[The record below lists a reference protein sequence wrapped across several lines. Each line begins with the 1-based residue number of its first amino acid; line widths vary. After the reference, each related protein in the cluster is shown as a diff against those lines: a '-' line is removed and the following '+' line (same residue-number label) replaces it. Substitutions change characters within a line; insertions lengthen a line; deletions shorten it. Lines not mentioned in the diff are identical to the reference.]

1 MDNFTQ
7 NEKNELKQF
16 FSACNEMI
24 DGRFILSDI
33 KIGKILTAIAN
44 SNILYDVVARCMTN
58 FNFRTELLNAKVD
71 NKVNGGYFVLPSDE
85 RKIIALVFCLLLEVD
100 KGKMNLQSFVNEN
113 FYSTEGYNISYS
125 NFAINVLVPFKNSF
139 LNILQ
144 ITEDGEP
151 IKMFNE
157 EVNTNQIVMDGIGE
171 EQVSP
176 TDTKATAPNNKIL
189 YANLMSALNQLYS
202 AVTKE
207 PRLKDNTRQEV
218 VIVIKGIYE
227 AIKLENIKIIN
238 ALVIPLEH
246 LIGSVKPL
254 RAHYQDFKECLV
266 KFYY

>member
-1 MDNFTQ
+1 MRDFTE
-7 NEKNELKQF
+7 NEKTELKQF
-16 FSACNEMI
+16 FTACNEMI

-33 KIGKILTAIAN
+33 KISKILTAIAN
-44 SNILYDVVARCMTN
+44 STVLYDVVAKCMVG
-58 FNFRTELLNAKVD
+58 FNFRTELLNAKVG

-85 RKIIALVFCLLLEVD
+85 KKIIALVFCLLLEVD

-151 IKMFNE
+151 IKIFSE
-157 EVNTNQIVMDGIGE
+157 EVESNQIVMDGLE
-171 EQVSP
+171 SEPKHESE
-176 TDTKATAPNNKIL
+176 PNNKIL
-189 YANLMSALNQLYS
+189 YANLMRALNQLYS

-207 PRLKDNTRQEV
+207 PRLREETREEV
-218 VIVIKGIYE
+218 VIVIKGIFE
-227 AIKLENIKIIN
+227 AIKIENIKILN

-246 LIGSVKPL
+246 LIGNVKQL
-254 RAHYQDFKECLV
+254 RPYYSDFKESLV
-266 KFYY
+266 AFYY

>member
-1 MDNFTQ
+1 MKDFTQ
-7 NEKNELKQF
+7 NEKNELIQF

-33 KIGKILTAIAN
+33 KISKILTAIAN
-44 SNILYDVVARCMTN
+44 STILYDVVARCMN
-58 FNFRTELLNAKVD
+58 GFNFRTELQNAKVD

-85 RKIIALVFCLLLEVD
+85 KKIIALVFCLLLEVD
-100 KGKMNLQSFVNEN
+100 KGKMNLQSFVNDN

-125 NFAINVLVPFKNSF
+125 NFALNVLVPFKNSF

-157 EVNTNQIVMDGIGE
+157 EVDTNQIVMDGLE
-171 EQVSP
+171 NENTETQNM
-176 TDTKATAPNNKIL
+176 PNNKIL
-189 YANLMSALNQLYS
+189 YANLMRALNQLYS

-207 PRLKDNTRQEV
+207 PRLKQHVKEEV
-218 VIVIKGIYE
+218 IIVIKGIFE

-246 LIGSVKPL
+246 TIGGVKTL
-254 RAHYQDFKECLV
+254 KTYYQDFKDSLV
-266 KFYY
+266 AFYY